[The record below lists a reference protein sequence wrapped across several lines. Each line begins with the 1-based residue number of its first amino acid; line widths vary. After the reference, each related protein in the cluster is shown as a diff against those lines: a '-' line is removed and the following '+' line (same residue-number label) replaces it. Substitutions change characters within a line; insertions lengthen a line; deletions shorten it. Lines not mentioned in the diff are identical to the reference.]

1 MASLLLGDPV
11 ADLTEPWVAVQAV
24 LMGQETKRSPGPA
37 LLTDEGQPF
46 AMRIIFS
53 KREEGKLLAVN
64 LKNASRPCQLTWM
77 VSQNGVILV
86 TGPDPV
92 LHVGDTLPPKPP
104 AFVTYLEAGERH
116 SSKKH
121 RKAPQLRRD
130 SPAQQGRSSG
140 SRHHSW
146 TCPGDSPPIPCSV
159 SPPSAPAFLYLSNP
173 LILQLMQKAVG
184 LSHHVP
190 FPSPWR
196 HGATPWMSR
205 HPPCSQLLT
214 LKMVALLTLR
224 VVALLTL
231 RVVALLTSKLS
242 SAFTIQ
248 QSVLVARSRK
258 RVERRARPN
267 AVNCKAAL
275 MGLPARAQRRPPPLL
290 WPLPRYL
297 IHQGQS
303 ATEARVSSGF
313 PRSHLGP
320 IMVLSAAKML

>member
-1 MASLLLGDPV
+1 MT
-11 ADLTEPWVAVQAV
+11 DLAGPWVAVQAM

-46 AMRIIFS
+46 ATRIIFS

-77 VSQNGVILV
+77 VCQNGVVLV
-86 TGPDPV
+86 TGSDPV

-121 RKAPQLRRD
+121 QKAPQLPREI
-130 SPAQQGRSSG
+130 PAQQGRSSG
-140 SRHHSW
+140 SHHHSW
-146 TCPGDSPPIPCSV
+146 TRPSDSLPMPCSP
-159 SPPSAPAFLYLSNP
+159 SPPSAPAFLCISNP
-173 LILQLMQKAVG
+173 LIFQLMQKAVG

-205 HPPCSQLLT
+205 YPPCSQLLT
-214 LKMVALLTLR
+214 LKM
-224 VVALLTL
+224 
-231 RVVALLTSKLS
+231 VALLTSKLS

-248 QSVLVARSRK
+248 QSVHVARSRK

-267 AVNCKAAL
+267 AVICKAVLL
-275 MGLPARAQRRPPPLL
+275 MGLPARAQRHLPLL
-290 WPLPRYL
+290 LGPLPRYL

-303 ATEARVSSGF
+303 AT
-313 PRSHLGP
+313 
-320 IMVLSAAKML
+320 